1 MWTNKKN
8 NVIIKITFGKGDILK
23 VDVIIGYAF
32 EIYDGKTLNDY
43 KGNVMATAPYA
54 FYTKESIDRLVELWS
69 QNTMGILKNDLQ
81 NVEG

>member
-8 NVIIKITFGKGDILK
+8 NVIIKITFGKGDISK

-32 EIYDGKTLNDY
+32 EIYDDKTLNDY

-81 NVEG
+81 NVVG